1 MAQPKLPDYETAQAM
16 RNVLAA
22 PYKEYWKRLLRIND
36 EQLAIR
42 RFKYFGNLPGLD
54 YDLLE
59 RILYYRGECAVFYS
73 PELDKMMTLPFCLE
87 GDIDIYG
94 RYKLVRMLPFTG
106 ISLDDDKKKALN
118 IIREPVYDL
127 LEEIDPIDFCEHKCI
142 IVRDYVQQISQKVQ
156 PRQKLNDGLIDME
169 SNIPCYANTLL
180 SNSVG
185 ITGVRVMGD
194 DEAMSVKRASQTAQ
208 DAAINGEKFLAMNG
222 TMDWQDLT
230 TKSAGTAEE
239 FLMVL
244 QSFDN
249 MRLASMG
256 LRTGGIFEKNGT
268 RLNNELAFNDG
279 HSNLVMEDCLKQRE
293 DMCDKLNKF
302 LCGPLGFNLVN
313 VVCNDTMGDMTEAI
327 MKDRKEGTGEAQEA
341 PINAQQEGGY
351 TNEQGND

>member
-59 RILYYRGECAVFYS
+59 RILYYRGECAIFYS

-87 GDIDIYG
+87 GEIDIYG
-94 RYKLVRMLPFTG
+94 RYKLVRMLSFTG
-106 ISLDDDKKKALN
+106 TAEGDKKKDMLN
-118 IIREPVYDL
+118 IVREPVYDL
-127 LEEIDPIDFCEHKCI
+127 LDDIDVEDFLQHKCI

-208 DAAINGEKFLAMNG
+208 DAALNGEKFLAMNG

-256 LRTGGIFEKNGT
+256 LRTGGIFEKNAQ

-279 HSNLVMEDCLKQRE
+279 HANLVMEDCLKQRE

-302 LCGPLGFNLVN
+302 LCQPLGFNLVN
-313 VVCNDTMGDMTEAI
+313 VMPNDTMGDMTEQA
-327 MKDRKEGTGEAQEA
+327 MQPQENNDEEGEDNG
-341 PINAQQEGGY
+341 
-351 TNEQGND
+351 NESND